1 MEDAR
6 AKRYDVTALG
16 EILVDFTP
24 NGVSEQGSPVFQ
36 ANPGGAPCNVLA
48 MLAKLGRR
56 TAFIGKVGTDLFGR
70 MMRMRIREAGIDDA
84 GLAESSEANTT
95 LAFVSID
102 ATGDRD
108 FSFYRNPGA
117 DMALRWEEIPL
128 DLLRRTRIFH
138 FGTISMTHEGIR
150 RVTRDALACAREA
163 GAIISFDPN
172 IRPPLWD
179 SLQTARE
186 QMRYGCSQ
194 CDILKIEIEELRLL
208 TGKTELDDAVS
219 TLRRECP
226 NIELALVTAGA
237 EGSFAFKG
245 SLRAWQPT
253 FLRVNTIDTT
263 GAGDSFLGACLS
275 LLLDKPVVSLTE
287 EDLNEMLLVA
297 NAAASLVTTRKG
309 ALGSMPTPD
318 EIVSLMREGF

>member
-1 MEDAR
+1 MEDPT

-24 NGVSEQGSPVFQ
+24 SGVSEQGSPVFQ

-56 TAFIGKVGTDLFGR
+56 TAFIGKVGTDIFGR

-84 GLAESSEANTT
+84 GLVEGGEANTT

-117 DMALRWEEIPL
+117 DMTLRWEEIPL

-138 FGTISMTHEGIR
+138 FGTISMTHERIR
-150 RVTRDALACAREA
+150 QVTRDAVACAREA
-163 GAIISFDPN
+163 GALVSFDPN
-172 IRPPLWD
+172 IRPPLWS
-179 SLQTARE
+179 SLESARE

-194 CDILKIEIEELRLL
+194 CHILKIEIEELRLL
-208 TGKTELDDAVS
+208 TGINELDAAVS
-219 TLRRECP
+219 ALRAEFP
-226 NIELALVTAGA
+226 NIRLALVTAGA
-237 EGSFAFKG
+237 EGSFAFMDA
-245 SLRAWQPT
+245 LRAWQPT
-253 FLRVNTIDTT
+253 FLRVKTIDTT
-263 GAGDSFLGACLS
+263 GAGDSFLGTCLS
-275 LLLDKPVVSLTE
+275 LLLDRPLDTLTE
-287 EDLNEMLLVA
+287 KDLDEMLLVA

-318 EIVSLMREGF
+318 EIVALMEEGL

>member
-1 MEDAR
+1 MEDAT

-70 MMRMRIREAGIDDA
+70 MLRTRIREAGIDDA
-84 GLAESSEANTT
+84 GLVEGGEANTT

-117 DMALRWEEIPL
+117 DMALRWVEIPP
-128 DLLRRTRIFH
+128 DLLRQTRIFH

-150 RVTRDALACAREA
+150 RVTRDAVASAREA
-163 GAIISFDPN
+163 GALISFDPN
-172 IRPPLWD
+172 IRPPLWS
-179 SLQTARE
+179 SLEAARE
-186 QMRYGCSQ
+186 QMRYGCAQ
-194 CDILKIEIEELRLL
+194 CHILKIEIEELRLL
-208 TGKTELDDAVS
+208 TGKVELDEAVS
-219 TLRRECP
+219 ALRAECP
-226 NIELALVTAGA
+226 NIELTLVTAGA

-245 SLRAWQPT
+245 PLRAWQPT
-253 FLRVNTIDTT
+253 FLRVPTVDTT
-263 GAGDSFLGACLS
+263 GAGDSFLGTCLS
-275 LLLDKPVVSLTE
+275 LLLDWHLPSLTE
-287 EDLNEMLLVA
+287 SDLNEMLLVA

-318 EIVSLMREGF
+318 EIVALMEQGL